1 MNSIESLS
9 VLNIFRFT
17 IIFFLSLVDDVLII
31 CKSIIPDNSRIFIS
45 LNSIQDL
52 LWAVQ
57 SLYTAFCLQDQSGIV
72 VWMIMQEKEI
82 MTWIKIKASQIK
94 TSKYLHVAFIKQAKD
109 FNRHFILIQVSRGDA
124 CIIIW
129 FLIIK
134 NGLMRNTAR
143 TWVPISNY
151 RCRGK
156 LTSRDEMWAL
166 RLDMIWQSQE

>member
-1 MNSIESLS
+1 MI
-9 VLNIFRFT
+9 
-17 IIFFLSLVDDVLII
+17 VDDVLII
-31 CKSIIPDNSRIFIS
+31 CKSIIPDNSRIFVS

-52 LWAVQ
+52 LWAAQ
-57 SLYTAFCLQDQSGIV
+57 SLYTAFCLQDQSVIV

-82 MTWIKIKASQIK
+82 MKKIKIKACYIQ
-94 TSKYLHVAFIKQAKD
+94 TSEYIHVAFIKQAKD

-151 RCRGK
+151 WCRGK
-156 LTSRDEMWAL
+156 LTSRDEIKAW
-166 RLDMIWQSQE
+166 RLQLIWHFHE